1 MGNKSQ
7 YISRERKK
15 EKKNNNFDNNGK
27 YSSKHVKIQIDNKEK
42 YNKNKL
48 NNNTENNEL
57 QKKHHN
63 K

>member
-1 MGNKSQ
+1 MFLNAS
-7 YISRERKK
+7 ERASLNDWS
-15 EKKNNNFDNNGK
+15 EVFSTFSESDGDLTK
-27 YSSKHVKIQIDNKEK
+27 YAATNPD
-42 YNKNKL
+42 NKNKL